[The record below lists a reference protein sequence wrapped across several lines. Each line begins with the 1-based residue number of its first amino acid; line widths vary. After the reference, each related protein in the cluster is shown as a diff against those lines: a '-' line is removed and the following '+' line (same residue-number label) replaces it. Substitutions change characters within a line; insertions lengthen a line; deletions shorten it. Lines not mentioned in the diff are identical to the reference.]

1 MGNATHKTQAEAQAH
16 NHPTAQTFVKIGL
29 ILFVITA
36 IEFGIV
42 YIQGIR
48 GIVVTVLAVL
58 SVLKFILV
66 GGYFMHLKFDH
77 KFLTWAFAV
86 GVVLAT
92 LITIAQKF
100 VNLA

>member
-1 MGNATHKTQAEAQAH
+1 MGNANQKSAAQPQAH
-16 NHPTAQTFVKIGL
+16 NHPTPQTFVKIGAV
-29 ILFVITA
+29 LFVITA

-42 YIQGIR
+42 YLGLPR
-48 GIVVTVLAVL
+48 TLVVTVLTVL

-66 GGYFMHLKFDH
+66 GGYFMHLKFDN
-77 KFLTWAFAV
+77 KFLGWTFAV